1 MEPISW
7 FYIFLAFLIVELMTI
22 NLVTIWF
29 AIGALV
35 AFIMAMYGASYD
47 VQITVFLVVSFALLI
62 PLKPWADRQFN
73 KTRAKTNLEA
83 LVGKIALVEETID
96 TPNDMGKVKL
106 DGMEWSAKTENLE
119 EIIPVGELV
128 KVIKIEGVKLV
139 VKKAAI

>member
-7 FYIFLAFLIVELMTI
+7 FYIFLAFLIVELATI

-62 PLKPWADRQFN
+62 PLKPWAEKQFN

-83 LVGKIALVEETID
+83 LVGKTALVEEMID

>member
-7 FYIFLAFLIVELMTI
+7 FYIFLAFLLVELMTI

-35 AFIMAMYGASYD
+35 ASFVAMYGLSYD
-47 VQITVFLVVSFALLI
+47 VQITVFLVVSFALLF
-62 PLKPWADRQFN
+62 PLKPWAEKQFN
-73 KTRAKTNLEA
+73 KTRVKTNLQA
-83 LVGKIALVEETID
+83 LVGKTALVEQMID

-106 DGMEWSAKTENLE
+106 DGMEWSAKTENLN
-119 EIIPVGELV
+119 EIIPAGELV

-139 VKKAAI
+139 VKKAAV